1 MCDVGNI
8 ILNSVLTFASVWIV
22 RKFLDT
28 FYEKKR
34 WNVLSVSVWLIYI
47 IFQGYVQF
55 HSGDASVVTTI
66 VNVLLCIM
74 ISAIS
79 YYGFGKNNIFLLTFF
94 WAVWALVEMIIFFF
108 LNLFCLEQRDFNM
121 IGSIISKIIMLIG
134 TYILSFVWKKR
145 ENSLIPVKYY
155 IVFFFVSIGSIY
167 IAVAVFF
174 SENNTVTAMIVFSIL
189 LLFNMI
195 ILEVYSKITEKI
207 MLEKEKTVYEQQI
220 HMMTNNTKE
229 QKKLM
234 EDFHR
239 ERHDLINKLIVL
251 KNEIEQG
258 EKENVIREIDKIIE
272 NNHTESYIS
281 DSGNQVIDALLNTK
295 YSIAK
300 ENGIQFLLKIFI
312 PEELPINQCDLGVV
326 LGNALDNAIEAT
338 EKCNENNKNIEI
350 AMGIKKQSLVFVIKN
365 PYEGSLKQD
374 KTGKLI
380 STKNDFRRH
389 GYGISSIQKVADK
402 YGGDVIIETQDGKF
416 ILTVMMNI
424 GDF

>member
-1 MCDVGNI
+1 M
-8 ILNSVLTFASVWIV
+8 
-22 RKFLDT
+22 
-28 FYEKKR
+28 
-34 WNVLSVSVWLIYI
+34 
-47 IFQGYVQF
+47 
-55 HSGDASVVTTI
+55 
-66 VNVLLCIM
+66 
-74 ISAIS
+74 
-79 YYGFGKNNIFLLTFF
+79 
-94 WAVWALVEMIIFFF
+94 VEMIIFFF

-167 IAVAVFF
+167 IATAVFF

-195 ILEVYSKITEKI
+195 ILEVYSKITEKT

-251 KNEIEQG
+251 KNEIEHG

-272 NNHTESYIS
+272 NNHTENYIS

-312 PEELPINQCDLGVV
+312 PEELPVNQCDLGVV
-326 LGNALDNAIEAT
+326 LGNALDFMDIMDICSIFGNALDNAIEAT
-338 EKCNENNKNIEI
+338 EKCTGNNKDIEI
-350 AMGIKKQSLVFVIKN
+350 AMGIKKQSLVLVIKN
-365 PYEGSLKQD
+365 PYEGYLKQD
-374 KTGKLI
+374 KSGKLI

-416 ILTVMMNI
+416 VLTVMMNI

>member
-1 MCDVGNI
+1 
-8 ILNSVLTFASVWIV
+8 
-22 RKFLDT
+22 
-28 FYEKKR
+28 
-34 WNVLSVSVWLIYI
+34 
-47 IFQGYVQF
+47 
-55 HSGDASVVTTI
+55 
-66 VNVLLCIM
+66 
-74 ISAIS
+74 
-79 YYGFGKNNIFLLTFF
+79 
-94 WAVWALVEMIIFFF
+94 
-108 LNLFCLEQRDFNM
+108 
-121 IGSIISKIIMLIG
+121 MLIG

-167 IAVAVFF
+167 IATAVFF
-174 SENNTVTAMIVFSIL
+174 SENNTVTALIVFSIL

-220 HMMTNNTKE
+220 HMMTNNTTE

-272 NNHTESYIS
+272 NNHTENYIS

-350 AMGIKKQSLVFVIKN
+350 AMGIKKQSLVLVIKN

-374 KTGKLI
+374 KSGKLI

-402 YGGDVIIETQDGKF
+402 YGGDVIIETEDGKF
-416 ILTVMMNI
+416 VLTVMMNI

>member
-167 IAVAVFF
+167 IAAAVFF

-195 ILEVYSKITEKI
+195 ILEVYSKITEKT

-229 QKKLM
+229 QKKV
-234 EDFHR
+234 
-239 ERHDLINKLIVL
+239 N
-251 KNEIEQG
+251 
-258 EKENVIREIDKIIE
+258 
-272 NNHTESYIS
+272 
-281 DSGNQVIDALLNTK
+281 
-295 YSIAK
+295 
-300 ENGIQFLLKIFI
+300 
-312 PEELPINQCDLGVV
+312 
-326 LGNALDNAIEAT
+326 
-338 EKCNENNKNIEI
+338 
-350 AMGIKKQSLVFVIKN
+350 
-365 PYEGSLKQD
+365 
-374 KTGKLI
+374 
-380 STKNDFRRH
+380 RRF
-389 GYGISSIQKVADK
+389 SQR
-402 YGGDVIIETQDGKF
+402 TP
-416 ILTVMMNI
+416 
-424 GDF
+424 

>member
-1 MCDVGNI
+1 MCNVGNI

-108 LNLFCLEQRDFNM
+108 
-121 IGSIISKIIMLIG
+121 
-134 TYILSFVWKKR
+134 
-145 ENSLIPVKYY
+145 
-155 IVFFFVSIGSIY
+155 VSIGSIY
-167 IAVAVFF
+167 IAAAVFF

-272 NNHTESYIS
+272 NNHTENYIS

-338 EKCNENNKNIEI
+338 EKCTGNDKDIEI
-350 AMGIKKQSLVFVIKN
+350 AMGIKKQSLVLVIKN
-365 PYEGSLKQD
+365 PYEGYLKQD
-374 KTGKLI
+374 KSGKLI

-416 ILTVMMNI
+416 VLTVMMNI

>member
-1 MCDVGNI
+1 MCNVGNI

-34 WNVLSVSVWLIYI
+34 WNVLSVSVWSIYI

-55 HSGDASVVTTI
+55 HSGDASTLTTI

-108 LNLFCLEQRDFNM
+108 LNFFCLEQRDFNM

-145 ENSLIPVKYY
+145 ENSLISVKYY

-167 IAVAVFF
+167 IAAAVFF

-195 ILEVYSKITEKI
+195 ILEVYLKITEKTMI
-207 MLEKEKTVYEQQI
+207 EKEKTVYEQQI

-229 QKKLM
+229 K
-234 EDFHR
+234 
-239 ERHDLINKLIVL
+239 V
-251 KNEIEQG
+251 
-258 EKENVIREIDKIIE
+258 
-272 NNHTESYIS
+272 
-281 DSGNQVIDALLNTK
+281 
-295 YSIAK
+295 
-300 ENGIQFLLKIFI
+300 NGRFSQRT
-312 PEELPINQCDLGVV
+312 P
-326 LGNALDNAIEAT
+326 
-338 EKCNENNKNIEI
+338 
-350 AMGIKKQSLVFVIKN
+350 
-365 PYEGSLKQD
+365 
-374 KTGKLI
+374 
-380 STKNDFRRH
+380 
-389 GYGISSIQKVADK
+389 
-402 YGGDVIIETQDGKF
+402 
-416 ILTVMMNI
+416 
-424 GDF
+424 

>member
-1 MCDVGNI
+1 MPDGTLVDGLDDLLRMAQYGMVGKPGGDHTAAVHARDEGVLRVAAQLKRLGDDRRKIPVLPDVGDAGI
-8 ILNSVLTFASVWIV
+8 GDDRGGEYPVGIAGPEGHDAVGGEEHRCRDVLKLPLLVLPCGAKVAFQMRKALFQLRVAVGRQHLRVGVDIDALALGLLQQALGIV
-22 RKFLDT
+22 EVVARNDDEGAFLDGQGHLHRLRVA
-28 FYEKKR
+28 KR
-34 WNVLSVSVWLIYI
+34 AGV
-47 IFQGYVQF
+47 G
-55 HSGDASVVTTI
+55 
-66 VNVLLCIM
+66 
-74 ISAIS
+74 
-79 YYGFGKNNIFLLTFF
+79 
-94 WAVWALVEMIIFFF
+94 
-108 LNLFCLEQRDFNM
+108 
-121 IGSIISKIIMLIG
+121 
-134 TYILSFVWKKR
+134 
-145 ENSLIPVKYY
+145 
-155 IVFFFVSIGSIY
+155 
-167 IAVAVFF
+167 
-174 SENNTVTAMIVFSIL
+174 SIL

-195 ILEVYSKITEKI
+195 ILEAYSKITEKI

-251 KNEIEQG
+251 KNEIEHG

-272 NNHTESYIS
+272 NNHTENYIS

-312 PEELPINQCDLGVV
+312 PEELPVNQCDLGVV

-338 EKCNENNKNIEI
+338 EKCTGNNKDIEI
-350 AMGIKKQSLVFVIKN
+350 AMGIKKQSLVLVIKN
-365 PYEGSLKQD
+365 PYEGYLKQD
-374 KTGKLI
+374 KSGKLI

-416 ILTVMMNI
+416 VLTVMMNI

>member
-34 WNVLSVSVWLIYI
+34 WNVLSVSVWSIYI

-55 HSGDASVVTTI
+55 HSGDASVITTI

-155 IVFFFVSIGSIY
+155 IVS
-167 IAVAVFF
+167 
-174 SENNTVTAMIVFSIL
+174 MIVFSIL

-239 ERHDLINKLIVL
+239 ERHDLTNKLIVL

-312 PEELPINQCDLGVV
+312 PEELPVNQCDLGVV

-338 EKCNENNKNIEI
+338 EKCTGNDKDIEI
-350 AMGIKKQSLVFVIKN
+350 AMGIKKQSLVLVIKN
-365 PYEGSLKQD
+365 PYEGYLKQD
-374 KTGKLI
+374 KIGKLI

-416 ILTVMMNI
+416 VLTVMMNI

>member
-1 MCDVGNI
+1 
-8 ILNSVLTFASVWIV
+8 
-22 RKFLDT
+22 
-28 FYEKKR
+28 
-34 WNVLSVSVWLIYI
+34 
-47 IFQGYVQF
+47 
-55 HSGDASVVTTI
+55 
-66 VNVLLCIM
+66 
-74 ISAIS
+74 
-79 YYGFGKNNIFLLTFF
+79 
-94 WAVWALVEMIIFFF
+94 
-108 LNLFCLEQRDFNM
+108 
-121 IGSIISKIIMLIG
+121 
-134 TYILSFVWKKR
+134 
-145 ENSLIPVKYY
+145 
-155 IVFFFVSIGSIY
+155 
-167 IAVAVFF
+167 
-174 SENNTVTAMIVFSIL
+174 MIVFSIL

-195 ILEVYSKITEKI
+195 ILEAYSKITEKI

-312 PEELPINQCDLGVV
+312 PEELPVNQCDLGVV

-338 EKCNENNKNIEI
+338 EKCTE
-350 AMGIKKQSLVFVIKN
+350 
-365 PYEGSLKQD
+365 
-374 KTGKLI
+374 
-380 STKNDFRRH
+380 
-389 GYGISSIQKVADK
+389 
-402 YGGDVIIETQDGKF
+402 
-416 ILTVMMNI
+416 
-424 GDF
+424 

>member
-1 MCDVGNI
+1 MCNVGNI
-8 ILNSVLTFASVWIV
+8 ILNSALTFASVWIV

-55 HSGDASVVTTI
+55 HSGDASTLTTI

-94 WAVWALVEMIIFFF
+94 WAVWALVEMIILFF

-167 IAVAVFF
+167 IATAVFF

-272 NNHTESYIS
+272 NNHTENYIS

-312 PEELPINQCDLGVV
+312 P
-326 LGNALDNAIEAT
+326 
-338 EKCNENNKNIEI
+338 
-350 AMGIKKQSLVFVIKN
+350 
-365 PYEGSLKQD
+365 
-374 KTGKLI
+374 
-380 STKNDFRRH
+380 
-389 GYGISSIQKVADK
+389 
-402 YGGDVIIETQDGKF
+402 
-416 ILTVMMNI
+416 
-424 GDF
+424 

>member
-1 MCDVGNI
+1 MCNVGNI

-94 WAVWALVEMIIFFF
+94 WAVWALVEMII
-108 LNLFCLEQRDFNM
+108 
-121 IGSIISKIIMLIG
+121 SKIIMLIG

-167 IAVAVFF
+167 IAAAVFF

-195 ILEVYSKITEKI
+195 ILEAYSKITEKI

-251 KNEIEQG
+251 KNEIEHG

-272 NNHTESYIS
+272 NNHTENYIS

-312 PEELPINQCDLGVV
+312 PEELPVNQCDLGVV

-350 AMGIKKQSLVFVIKN
+350 AMGIKKQSLVLVIKN

-374 KTGKLI
+374 KSGKLI

-416 ILTVMMNI
+416 VLTVMMNI

>member
-1 MCDVGNI
+1 
-8 ILNSVLTFASVWIV
+8 
-22 RKFLDT
+22 
-28 FYEKKR
+28 
-34 WNVLSVSVWLIYI
+34 
-47 IFQGYVQF
+47 
-55 HSGDASVVTTI
+55 
-66 VNVLLCIM
+66 
-74 ISAIS
+74 
-79 YYGFGKNNIFLLTFF
+79 
-94 WAVWALVEMIIFFF
+94 
-108 LNLFCLEQRDFNM
+108 
-121 IGSIISKIIMLIG
+121 
-134 TYILSFVWKKR
+134 
-145 ENSLIPVKYY
+145 
-155 IVFFFVSIGSIY
+155 
-167 IAVAVFF
+167 
-174 SENNTVTAMIVFSIL
+174 MIVFSIL

-195 ILEVYSKITEKI
+195 ILEVYSKITEKT

-272 NNHTESYIS
+272 NNHTENYIS

-312 PEELPINQCDLGVV
+312 PEELPVNQCDLGVV

-338 EKCNENNKNIEI
+338 EKCTGNNKDIEI

-374 KTGKLI
+374 KSGKLI

-416 ILTVMMNI
+416 VLTVMMNI

>member
-1 MCDVGNI
+1 MCNVGNI

-34 WNVLSVSVWLIYI
+34 WNVLSVSVWSIYI

-94 WAVWALVEMIIFFF
+94 WAVWALVEMIIVFF

-167 IAVAVFF
+167 IAAAVFF

-195 ILEVYSKITEKI
+195 ILEVYSKITEKT

-251 KNEIEQG
+251 KNEIENG

-272 NNHTESYIS
+272 NHHTESYIS

-312 PEELPINQCDLGVV
+312 PEELPVNQCDLGVV

-350 AMGIKKQSLVFVIKN
+350 AMGIKKQSLVLV
-365 PYEGSLKQD
+365 
-374 KTGKLI
+374 
-380 STKNDFRRH
+380 RRYH
-389 GYGISSIQKVADK
+389 
-402 YGGDVIIETQDGKF
+402 IETPQENDS
-416 ILTVMMNI
+416 
-424 GDF
+424 